1 MMTRKLNSILLAS
14 VMAVATTSAALAQ
27 PASELLEKGIFTEET
42 VGDLDKAI
50 GIYQQILDDAESN
63 RKLAASAQ
71 FRLASCYLKK
81 GQDAEATE
89 AFEALIT
96 NYPDQKELIA
106 RAREVMPGQ
115 LVVGPVTWGDGE
127 VMRLDMSLP
136 TGMRIGMFAWSAD
149 KIVTDAGQDAW
160 QMKTRRYI
168 ALNGTHGVSGVIAEP
183 ESFRPMSS
191 WFNHTVLGNTSA
203 AYTPAEVKISH
214 IGQGMEDT
222 TIGFD
227 GPVFDNEQAV
237 YLIRRLPLAV
247 GYKTTLP
254 IMITFGGKQMQIPLT
269 VLEKQT
275 ITVPAGEFECYKVD
289 LVLEKIMHQTMW
301 FSTDDAHLLVKLSA
315 DGIIGELASVAK
327 QGSGKPVEYKD
338 AKFGFTLSM
347 PSGWCGYQTDQD
359 NPTESG
365 VHLIDPDATA
375 INHLDVDTI
384 ESLGLEASQPVREML
399 EPHLDKM
406 SQHRASLSIRED
418 SWVERTVGGRPAVS
432 VIVEFVDQGKPMA
445 VYIVAVAG
453 ETTFTKLKSATT
465 PDKLEKAKA
474 QIDQII
480 ATYKAK

>member
-71 FRLASCYLKK
+71 FRLATCYLKK
-81 GQDAEATE
+81 GQDTQATE

-106 RAREVMPGQ
+106 QARKVMPGQ
-115 LVVGPVTWGDGE
+115 LIVGPVTWDDGE
-127 VMRLDMSLP
+127 VMRMDMSLP

-168 ALNGTHGVSGVIAEP
+168 ALNSTHGVSGVIAEP
-183 ESFRPMSS
+183 ESFRPLSS
-191 WFNHTVLGNTSA
+191 WFNHTVLGDTSA
-203 AYTPAEVKISH
+203 DYTPTQVVISSPVQ
-214 IGQGMEDT
+214 GQGDT
-222 TIGFD
+222 TLEFA

-237 YLIRRLPLAV
+237 HLIRRLPLEV

-254 IMITFGGKQMQIPLT
+254 IMVTFGGKQLQIPLT

-275 ITVPAGEFECYKVD
+275 MTVPAGEFECFKVD
-289 LVLEKIMHQTMW
+289 LEIEKIMHQTMW

-315 DGIIGELASVAK
+315 DGVVGELASITK
-327 QGSGKPVEYKD
+327 QVPGESVEYKD
-338 AKFGFTLSM
+338 AKFGFTLSA
-347 PSGWCGYQTDQD
+347 PSGWSFYQTDQND
-359 NPTESG
+359 PSESE
-365 VHLIDPDATA
+365 VHLIDPDAIA
-375 INHLDVDTI
+375 VNLLDVDTI
-384 ESLGLEASQPVREML
+384 ESAGIDTTKPVRELMTM
-399 EPHLDKM
+399 HLDKVAKR
-406 SQHRASLSIRED
+406 RAGYKVRED
-418 SWVERTVGGRPAVS
+418 SWVERTVGGRPAAS
-432 VIVEFVDQGKPMA
+432 VVADYTDQGKAKVKYLTA
-445 VYIVAVAG
+445 VIG
-453 ETTFTKLKSATT
+453 ETTASSFNVHTT